1 MIAILVIKNRKI
13 RFIRNDSFSELT
25 QRYQEIT
32 MFAEHVFVDVLT
44 GNYLG
49 CQIYFS
55 QHYPEIDY

>member
-1 MIAILVIKNRKI
+1 LVIKNRKI

-44 GNYLG
+44 GN
-49 CQIYFS
+49 
-55 QHYPEIDY
+55 